1 MLTDEEKRAIRAKV
15 SDASGEWHFDLMMYA
30 NEIERAALAKSGEQ
44 NYKQDIVV
52 GEVYKSSSTGSSVDC
67 TLFIDFPEGTTKL
80 YVHPLPAQAIPEGCR
95 EVVEAVAHIGIDFG
109 YGAFELS
116 QEHIDKA
123 RALLSA
129 TPKP

>member
-80 YVHPLPAQAIPEGCR
+80 YAHPLPAQAVPEGWQL
-95 EVVEAVAHIGIDFG
+95 VPVEPTDEMLDAAAEKL
-109 YGAFELS
+109 YGHTRQNAIEWAK
-116 QEHIDKA
+116 E
-123 RALLSA
+123 
-129 TPKP
+129 

>member
-1 MLTDEEKRAIRAKV
+1 MLTDDEIREIFDSICDSERAGTLGNDFARA
-15 SDASGEWHFDLMMYA
+15 
-30 NEIERAALAKSGEQ
+30 IERAALAKAWELEPVGFIKHDLTPFLY
-44 NYKQDIVV
+44 YKDSLRL
-52 GEVYKSSSTGSSVDC
+52 KPD
-67 TLFIDFPEGTTKL
+67 DHL